1 MPRGDHVI
9 RAALQA
15 QNKDLATTL
24 KGWRECAKRAE
35 ASFEQIKEDYGRQ
48 TLGHR
53 EQGTTSNLDVSRME
67 ERLKNAEA
75 ELRKKEVELDGAK
88 KAHAA
93 ELEQI
98 WQLLRPLERSK

>member
-1 MPRGDHVI
+1 M
-9 RAALQA
+9 
-15 QNKDLATTL
+15 
-24 KGWRECAKRAE
+24 
-35 ASFEQIKEDYGRQ
+35 
-48 TLGHR
+48 
-53 EQGTTSNLDVSRME
+53 SRME